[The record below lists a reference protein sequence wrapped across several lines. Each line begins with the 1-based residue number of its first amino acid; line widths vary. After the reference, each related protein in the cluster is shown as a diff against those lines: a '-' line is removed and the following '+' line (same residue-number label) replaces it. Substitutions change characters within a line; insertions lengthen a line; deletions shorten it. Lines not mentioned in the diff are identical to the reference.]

1 MNPLKRL
8 FKPQVEEITGNRT
21 GQKSE
26 LVVNLSENPIIDNLA
41 PGSMDFTRDD
51 NVCFSATEWT
61 RIWYVRR
68 WPRDMDYKSWE
79 ELLRLPADVRVSL
92 FMEPLPP
99 GLVANQLERREVA
112 IQSKRFMRAYQRRDP
127 SPSEDRLYQE
137 IKEERQ
143 NIEINQ
149 DPFYYLTVVIGLYA
163 DSEAS
168 LDAWSEELERYCRNI
183 GLVIDRAKWDQE
195 KGLNALLPFNMNT
208 LGDRRRNARLDALTN
223 TYPWIGDEIV
233 MPQGIF
239 YGYDTQTQMGVVLDP
254 FVLENPNCIII
265 GTSGGGKS
273 YWMKDS
279 IEQYLLDGVRI
290 FVLDIEDE
298 YRHLCNDLGGAYLDM
313 GIESQHKVNVLD
325 VDPGE
330 PDGLGGAL
338 EAFKGWLVSVLRRP
352 CTPEEEEA
360 LDKAYF
366 HAFAKMGIGR
376 DDRSA
381 LSKTP
386 PLLSDLYESLRY
398 IAQTDVNQAAAS
410 RLASA
415 IYPMAQGGLAH
426 AFNCNTNIDVRNNP
440 LVVFGLSSVYP
451 SMMPR
456 RIRQIQQFTW
466 SQIKPGRRTI
476 EIVDEAW
483 WLLSSPETADDLCAR
498 ARRFRKKN
506 AALFVATQHPEDF
519 SANRHAHTILSL
531 VGTHMLF
538 QQNDTFL
545 SQIASIFMLNDA
557 EKQAIGTLEPGHY
570 FLKTSKLRMLL
581 YRPILQARHQL
592 YTTRPDEMMGLE
604 ERGVKG

>member
-21 GQKSE
+21 RQKSE
-26 LVVNLSENPIIDNLA
+26 LVVSLPENPIIDNLA

-61 RIWYVRR
+61 RVWYVRR
-68 WPRDMDYKSWE
+68 WPRDMGYKSWE

-223 TYPWIGDEIV
+223 TFPWIGDEIV

-298 YRHLCNDLGGAYLDM
+298 YRHLCTDLGGAYLDM
-313 GIESQHKVNVLD
+313 GIESQHKVNNGKWMTRYAHNSEIFVEVGQHVERGQIL
-325 VDPGE
+325 
-330 PDGLGGAL
+330 
-338 EAFKGWLVSVLRRP
+338 
-352 CTPEEEEA
+352 
-360 LDKAYF
+360 
-366 HAFAKMGIGR
+366 
-376 DDRSA
+376 A
-381 LSKTP
+381 LSGNTGNSTGP
-386 PLLSDLYESLRY
+386 HLHYEVWENGVAR
-398 IAQTDVNQAAAS
+398 D
-410 RLASA
+410 
-415 IYPMAQGGLAH
+415 PM
-426 AFNCNTNIDVRNNP
+426 I
-440 LVVFGLSSVYP
+440 
-451 SMMPR
+451 
-456 RIRQIQQFTW
+456 
-466 SQIKPGRRTI
+466 
-476 EIVDEAW
+476 
-483 WLLSSPETADDLCAR
+483 
-498 ARRFRKKN
+498 
-506 AALFVATQHPEDF
+506 FV
-519 SANRHAHTILSL
+519 SG
-531 VGTHMLF
+531 VG
-538 QQNDTFL
+538 
-545 SQIASIFMLNDA
+545 
-557 EKQAIGTLEPGHY
+557 
-570 FLKTSKLRMLL
+570 
-581 YRPILQARHQL
+581 
-592 YTTRPDEMMGLE
+592 
-604 ERGVKG
+604 